1 MAAVINTAMN
11 WGESIVWR
19 RVAGISLTSWSFVFA
34 WLAAFIGLLWDGAW
48 HASWGRDTFF
58 IPPHDLMY
66 GGVTIGLIMA
76 IGVLVTASR
85 RPRDPGYVHIGPLQ
99 APLGIWIILVGL
111 AVMFSSAA
119 YDDWWHTNIG
129 HIEGDPVLWSPPHFV
144 GLIGAI
150 TALNGALL
158 FMLREIYVPT
168 RADGKPVW
176 FWEALDAPNVA
187 LLLMFT
193 SLAFLLSA
201 VSLDRFIIYDKL
213 RFDGS
218 LYPILAMLFG
228 PAALTMGQRIT
239 NRAGSATFAI
249 VVGFVLAGGM
259 AFLLKNF
266 LGYPKAAS
274 LPIMA
279 LVSAVLL
286 DLAFKRFGRG
296 YKWLVLMGP
305 IFVLTFYV
313 SEYLWAWYLT
323 RYPWWPIEKTL
334 VMVPLGVVVGTCS
347 LLVGAWIAERFER
360 AGWVKHY
367 ALKPRVSS
375 NSNARTALD
384 SASG

>member
-1 MAAVINTAMN
+1 MTAVVANAMD

-19 RVAGISLTSWSFVFA
+19 RVYGISLTSWSFVIA
-34 WLAAFIGLLWDGAW
+34 WLGAFVGLLWDGAW

-66 GGVTIGLIMA
+66 GGITIALGMA
-76 IGVLVTASR
+76 VAVLVTASR
-85 RPRDPGYVHIGPLQ
+85 RPRDTSFVQIGPLQ
-99 APLGIWIILVGL
+99 APLGIWVALGGL
-111 AVMFSSAA
+111 AIMFTSAA

-144 GLIGAI
+144 GLLGAI

-158 FMLREIYVPT
+158 FMLREIQVPI

-176 FWEALDAPNVA
+176 FWERLDAPNVA

-201 VSLDRFIIYDKL
+201 LTLDRYIIYDKL

-218 LYPILAMLFG
+218 LYPLLAMLLG
-228 PAALTMGQRIT
+228 PGAFVLGQRIT
-239 NRAGSATFAI
+239 NRAGTATFA
-249 VVGFVLAGGM
+249 VLFGFFLAGGM
-259 AFLLKNF
+259 AVILKGVF
-266 LGYPKAAS
+266 DYPKAAS

-279 LVSAVLL
+279 LFSALLL

-296 YKWLVLMGP
+296 YKWLLIVGP
-305 IFVLTFYV
+305 FFVVMFYAT
-313 SEYLWAWYLT
+313 EYLWAWYLT

-334 VMVPLGVVVGTCS
+334 WMIPLGIVIGTTS
-347 LLVGAWIAERFER
+347 LLAGAWLARRFEKEGLVQHLPR
-360 AGWVKHY
+360 AH
-367 ALKPRVSS
+367 
-375 NSNARTALD
+375 
-384 SASG
+384 